1 MFQRCMTQPG
11 VIYDYILID
20 KKESLCEVS
29 IGTDPIANLPVFF
42 FSTRS
47 KLSVSPNIQLH

>member
-1 MFQRCMTQPG
+1 MFRRFMTQPG

-29 IGTDPIANLPVFF
+29 IGTDPTANLPVFF
-42 FSTRS
+42 FLLG
-47 KLSVSPNIQLH
+47 LS